1 MKQQQPG
8 GLGLERRERRKEG
21 RVGEKQQP
29 AGLGLGGNRREGRR
43 ERRRR
48 KGGRGGWEGEAGKT
62 AVARRL
68 GLGGKSTCNMMLE

>member
-29 AGLGLGGNRREGRR
+29 AGLGLGGSRREGRR
-43 ERRRR
+43 ERRR
-48 KGGRGGWEGEAGKT
+48 KGGRGEWEREAGKT

-68 GLGGKSTCNMMLE
+68 G